1 MTDIMQNIL
10 LLDIENQPKKIRELR
25 TLLKQYDQ
33 VILVYAHSNLNI
45 ALD

>member
-1 MTDIMQNIL
+1 MTDIMQNI

-33 VILVYAHSNLNI
+33 VF
-45 ALD
+45 